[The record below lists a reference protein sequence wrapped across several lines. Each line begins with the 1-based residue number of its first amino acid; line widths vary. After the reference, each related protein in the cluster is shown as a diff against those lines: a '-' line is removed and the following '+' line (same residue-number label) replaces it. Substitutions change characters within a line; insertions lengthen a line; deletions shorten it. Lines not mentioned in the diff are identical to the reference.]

1 MISIPEPSLCTTPSN
16 RLSAWKF
23 ITKIR
28 NQFWNCWNV
37 EYLNELNVRYKWN
50 QSSWNPTVGMLVLI
64 KEDNL
69 PCMHWP
75 LARIHEVHEG
85 SDGIV
90 RTVTSKTSKNYM
102 KRTVNKIAILPLYE

>member
-1 MISIPEPSLCTTPSN
+1 
-16 RLSAWKF
+16 
-23 ITKIR
+23 
-28 NQFWNCWNV
+28 
-37 EYLNELNVRYKWN
+37 
-50 QSSWNPTVGMLVLI
+50 MLVLI

-90 RTVTSKTSKNYM
+90 RTVTLKTSKNYL
-102 KRTVNKIAILPLYE
+102 KRTVKKIAILPLYE